1 MIRMRK
7 IHYILLF
14 GLAVCLLAASC
25 GGGSQARRE
34 ALLDILSS
42 TSTDGQTDFARLDS
56 LEQAAPDAD
65 EHERVVQR
73 LVRAWLTAFE
83 TQQAAPDS
91 VTAPL
96 VHYLEKHG
104 TPRER
109 VRALLLHG
117 MGLQRRDNTADA
129 LLAYQK
135 ALRLARQGGDSV
147 QVLLCWMRLGELYT
161 LRTELRSEATEA
173 YGNAMRLAEQLG
185 DASRLSSCHAN
196 LGRLYIAARPGDSLY
211 DCWQEGVA
219 HYRKAAELARE
230 AGDEFNEMVAKYELA
245 TLYIHRQHPYEA
257 LPLLQETKDFGLR
270 TFPDQKGATLFSLI
284 TVFLQLDR
292 PDSAQVYIDQAL
304 ALPAR
309 QNNIRYHVYEML
321 FQYYQAKKRPDLA
334 AWAADSLFHY
344 QPAAALQQTS
354 VQVAE
359 VKEKYDNEQLAEAHA
374 RVSQERDDSIL
385 IGVSIAVALLIVI
398 VFGRKAYRDRL
409 HRREQQLHEKDQA
422 IDTLQTH
429 LEEEKAHTEEVSGRL
444 TEMEAREQEL
454 SHALTNDT
462 ELMQRLRRE
471 PKFLNDAEWDKLK
484 AVTDRVY
491 NNFSVRLHE
500 RFPGLTEVY
509 IRYCVLIKLR
519 FTVSQ
524 IGILMAVAPSSVSQQ
539 KSRIKK
545 RLQQT
550 EDGAFGEGESLDDWL
565 AKF

>member
-1 MIRMRK
+1 MRK
-7 IHYILLF
+7 ILYILLF

-34 ALLDILSS
+34 ALLDILTS
-42 TSTDGQTDFARLDS
+42 TSTDRQTDFARLDS

-65 EHERVVQR
+65 EHEQVVRR

-96 VHYLEKHG
+96 VDYLEKHG

-117 MGLQRRDNTADA
+117 MGLERRDNAADA

-135 ALRLARQGGDSV
+135 ALRLARQGGDST

-161 LRTELRSEATEA
+161 LRTELRHEMTEA

-196 LGRLYIAARPGDSLY
+196 LGRLYMSAQPGDSLY
-211 DCWQEGVA
+211 DRWQEGVA
-219 HYRKAAELARE
+219 HYRKAAELAHE
-230 AGDEFNEMVAKYELA
+230 AGDELNEMAAKYELA
-245 TLYIHRQHPYEA
+245 GLYSTRQHPHEA
-257 LPLLQETKDFGLR
+257 LPLLQETKDFAFR

-334 AWAADSLFHY
+334 AWAADSLFYY
-344 QPAAALQQTS
+344 QPAAARQQTS

-359 VKEKYDNEQLAEAHA
+359 VKEKYDNEQLSEAHA
-374 RVSQERDDSIL
+374 RVSQERDNSIL
-385 IGVSIAVALLIVI
+385 IGVAVAVALLLVI
-398 VFGRKAYRDRL
+398 VFSRKAYRDRL
-409 HRREQQLHEKDQA
+409 RRREQQLHEKDQA

-429 LEEEKAHTEEVSGRL
+429 LEEEKAHAEEVSGRL
-444 TEMEAREQEL
+444 SEMETREQEL

-462 ELMQRLRRE
+462 ELMQRLRKE
-471 PKFLNDAEWDKLK
+471 PKFLGEEDWEKLK

-491 NNFSVRLHE
+491 NGFTLRLHE
-500 RFPGLTEVY
+500 YCPQLSEVY
-509 IRYCVLIKLR
+509 IRYCILIKLG

-545 RLQQT
+545 RLLQSP
-550 EDGAFGEGESLDDWL
+550 GCVFAEGESLDEWL
-565 AKF
+565 GRF

>member
-1 MIRMRK
+1 MRK
-7 IHYILLF
+7 ILHILLF

-42 TSTDGQTDFARLDS
+42 TSTDSQTDFARLDS

-65 EHERVVQR
+65 EHERVVRR
-73 LVRAWLTAFE
+73 LVREWLTAVE
-83 TQQAAPDS
+83 TQQIAPDS

-96 VHYLEKHG
+96 LDYLEKHG
-104 TPRER
+104 TLRER

-117 MGLQRRDNTADA
+117 MGLERRNNAADA

-135 ALRLARQGGDSV
+135 ALRLSQQADDSV
-147 QVLLCWMRLGELYT
+147 QVLLCWMRLGELYY
-161 LRTELRSEATEA
+161 LRTDLRSEATEA
-173 YGNAMRLAEQLG
+173 YVNAMRLAEQLG

-196 LGRLYIAARPGDSLY
+196 LGRLYMSAQPGDSLY
-211 DCWQEGVA
+211 DRWQEGVA

-230 AGDEFNEMVAKYELA
+230 AGDELNEMAAKYELA
-245 TLYIHRQHPYEA
+245 GLYSTRQHPYEA
-257 LPLLQETKDFGLR
+257 LPLLQETKDFAFR

-344 QPAAALQQTS
+344 QPAAARQQTS

-359 VKEKYDNEQLAEAHA
+359 VKEKYDNEQLSEAHA
-374 RVSQERDDSIL
+374 RVSQERDDIIL
-385 IGVSIAVALLIVI
+385 ISVAVAVALLLVI
-398 VFGRKAYRDRL
+398 VFSRKAYRDRL
-409 HRREQQLHEKDQA
+409 HRREQQLHEKDRA

-429 LEEEKAHTEEVSGRL
+429 LEEEKAHAEEVSGRL
-444 TEMEAREQEL
+444 SEMETREQEL

-462 ELMQRLRRE
+462 ELMQRLRKE
-471 PKFLNDAEWDKLK
+471 PKFLSEEDWEKLK

-491 NNFSVRLHE
+491 NNFTIRLHE
-500 RFPGLTEVY
+500 YCPQLTDVY
-509 IRYCVLIKLR
+509 IRYCILIKLG

-545 RLQQT
+545 RLLQSA
-550 EDGAFGEGESLDDWL
+550 DGAFAEGESLDEWL
-565 AKF
+565 GRF

>member
-1 MIRMRK
+1 MRK
-7 IHYILLF
+7 ILHILLF

-42 TSTDGQTDFARLDS
+42 PSTDRQTDFARLDS

-65 EHERVVQR
+65 EHERVVRR
-73 LVRAWLTAFE
+73 LVREWLTASK
-83 TQQAAPDS
+83 TQQIAPDS

-96 VHYLEKHG
+96 VDYLEEHG

-109 VRALLLHG
+109 ARALILHG
-117 MGLQRRDNTADA
+117 MGLERRDNAADA

-135 ALRLARQGGDSV
+135 ALRLSRQAGDSV
-147 QVLLCWMRLGELYT
+147 QVLLCWMRLGELYY
-161 LRTELRSEATEA
+161 LRTDLRSEAAEA

-196 LGRLYIAARPGDSLY
+196 LGRLYMSAQPGDSLY
-211 DCWQEGVA
+211 DRWQEGVA

-230 AGDEFNEMVAKYELA
+230 AGDELNEMAAKYELA
-245 TLYIHRQHPYEA
+245 GLYSTRQHPHEA
-257 LPLLQETKDFGLR
+257 LPLLQETKDFAFR

-284 TVFLQLDR
+284 TVFLQLDL

-334 AWAADSLFHY
+334 AWAAAADSLFHY
-344 QPAAALQQTS
+344 QPAAARQQTS

-359 VKEKYDNEQLAEAHA
+359 VKEKYDNEQLSEAHA
-374 RVSQERDDSIL
+374 RVSQERDNSIL
-385 IGVSIAVALLIVI
+385 IGIAVAVALLLVI
-398 VFGRKAYRDRL
+398 VFSRKAYRDRL

-429 LEEEKAHTEEVSGRL
+429 LEEEKAHAEEVSGRL
-444 TEMEAREQEL
+444 SEMETREQEL
-454 SHALTNDT
+454 SYALTNDT
-462 ELMQRLRRE
+462 ELMQRLRKE
-471 PKFLNDAEWDKLK
+471 PKFLSEEDWEKLK

-491 NNFSVRLHE
+491 NGFTVRLHE
-500 RFPGLTEVY
+500 YCPQLSEVY
-509 IRYCVLIKLR
+509 IRYCILIKLG

-545 RLQQT
+545 RLLQSA
-550 EDGAFGEGESLDDWL
+550 DGAFAEGESLDEWL
-565 AKF
+565 GRF

>member
-1 MIRMRK
+1 MRN
-7 IHYILLF
+7 ILYILLF

-25 GGGSQARRE
+25 GGDSQARRE

-42 TSTDGQTDFARLDS
+42 TSTNGQTDFARLDS

-65 EHERVVQR
+65 EHERVVRR
-73 LVRAWLTAFE
+73 LVRAWLTTFE

-96 VHYLEKHG
+96 VAYLEKHG

-109 VRALLLHG
+109 ARALLLHG
-117 MGLQRRDNTADA
+117 MGLERRGNAADA
-129 LLAYQK
+129 QLAYQK
-135 ALRLARQGGDSV
+135 ALRLARQGGDST
-147 QVLLCWMRLGELYT
+147 QVLLCWMRLGELYL
-161 LRTELRSEATEA
+161 LRTELRSEAAEA

-185 DASRLSSCHAN
+185 DASRLAN
-196 LGRLYIAARPGDSLY
+196 LGRLYIAALPGDSLY
-211 DCWQEGVA
+211 DRWQEGVE
-219 HYRKAAELARE
+219 HYRKAAELAHE

-245 TLYIHRQHPYEA
+245 TLYMHRQHPYEA

-304 ALPAR
+304 ALPPN

-344 QPAAALQQTS
+344 QPAAARQQVST
-354 VQVAE
+354 QVAE
-359 VKEKYDNEQLAEAHA
+359 IKEKYANDQLSEAHA
-374 RVSQERDDSIL
+374 RVSRQRDDIIL
-385 IGVSIAVALLIVI
+385 ISLAVAVALLIVI

-422 IDTLQTH
+422 INTLQTN
-429 LEEEKAHTEEVSGRL
+429 LEEEKAHTEEVTGRL
-444 TEMEAREQEL
+444 SEMEAREQEL

-471 PKFLNDAEWDKLK
+471 PKFLGEEDWEKLK

-491 NNFSVRLHE
+491 NGFTIRLHE
-500 RFPGLTEVY
+500 HCPQLSEVY
-509 IRYCVLIKLR
+509 IRYCVLIKLG

-545 RLQQT
+545 RLQQAEGCT
-550 EDGAFGEGESLDDWL
+550 FAEGESLDEWL
-565 AKF
+565 GRF

>member
-1 MIRMRK
+1 MRK
-7 IHYILLF
+7 ILYILLF

-34 ALLDILSS
+34 ALLDILTS
-42 TSTDGQTDFARLDS
+42 TSTDRQTDFARLDS

-65 EHERVVQR
+65 EHEQVVRR

-96 VHYLEKHG
+96 VDYLEKHG

-117 MGLQRRDNTADA
+117 MGLERRDNAADA

-135 ALRLARQGGDSV
+135 ALRLARQGGDST

-161 LRTELRSEATEA
+161 LRTELRHEMTEA

-196 LGRLYIAARPGDSLY
+196 LGRLYMSAQPGDSLY
-211 DCWQEGVA
+211 DRWQEGVA
-219 HYRKAAELARE
+219 HYRKAAELAHE
-230 AGDEFNEMVAKYELA
+230 AGDELNEMAAKYELA
-245 TLYIHRQHPYEA
+245 GLYSTRQHPHEA
-257 LPLLQETKDFGLR
+257 LPLLQETKDFAFR

-344 QPAAALQQTS
+344 QPAAARQQTS

-359 VKEKYDNEQLAEAHA
+359 VKEKYDNEQLSEAHA
-374 RVSQERDDSIL
+374 RVSQERDNSIL
-385 IGVSIAVALLIVI
+385 IGVAVAVALLLVI
-398 VFGRKAYRDRL
+398 VFSRKAYRDRL
-409 HRREQQLHEKDQA
+409 RRREQQLHEKDQA

-429 LEEEKAHTEEVSGRL
+429 LEEEKAHAEEVSGRL
-444 TEMEAREQEL
+444 SEMETREQEL

-462 ELMQRLRRE
+462 ELMQRLRKE
-471 PKFLNDAEWDKLK
+471 PKFLGEEDWEKLK

-491 NNFSVRLHE
+491 NGFTLRLHE
-500 RFPGLTEVY
+500 YCPQLSEVY
-509 IRYCVLIKLR
+509 IRYCILIKLG

-545 RLQQT
+545 RLLQSP
-550 EDGAFGEGESLDDWL
+550 GCVFAEGESLDEWL
-565 AKF
+565 GRF

>member
-1 MIRMRK
+1 MRN
-7 IHYILLF
+7 ILYILLF

-25 GGGSQARRE
+25 GGDSQARRE

-42 TSTDGQTDFARLDS
+42 TSTNGQTDFARLDS
-56 LEQAAPDAD
+56 LEQAAPDAG
-65 EHERVVQR
+65 EHEQVVRR
-73 LVRAWLTAFE
+73 LVRAWLTTFE

-96 VHYLEKHG
+96 VDYLEKHG
-104 TPRER
+104 TSREQ
-109 VRALLLHG
+109 VYALLLHG
-117 MGLQRRDNTADA
+117 MGLERRDNAADA

-135 ALRLARQGGDSV
+135 ALRLARQGGDST
-147 QVLLCWMRLGELYT
+147 QVLLCWMRLGELYL
-161 LRTELRSEATEA
+161 LRTELRSEAAEA

-196 LGRLYIAARPGDSLY
+196 LGRLHIAALPGDSLY
-211 DCWQEGVA
+211 DRWQEGVE
-219 HYRKAAELARE
+219 HYRKAAELAHE

-245 TLYIHRQHPYEA
+245 TLYMHRQHPYEA

-304 ALPAR
+304 ALPPN
-309 QNNIRYHVYEML
+309 QNNIRYHVYELL

-344 QPAAALQQTS
+344 QPAAARQQVST
-354 VQVAE
+354 QVAE
-359 VKEKYDNEQLAEAHA
+359 IKEKYANDQLSEDHA
-374 RVSQERDDSIL
+374 RVSRQRDDIIL
-385 IGVSIAVALLIVI
+385 ISLAVAVALLIVI

-422 IDTLQTH
+422 INTLQTN
-429 LEEEKAHTEEVSGRL
+429 LEEEKAHTEEVTGRL
-444 TEMEAREQEL
+444 SEMEAREQEL

-471 PKFLNDAEWDKLK
+471 PKFLGEEDWEKLK

-491 NNFSVRLHE
+491 NGFIIRLHE
-500 RFPGLTEVY
+500 HCPQLSEVY
-509 IRYCVLIKLR
+509 IRYCVLIKLG

-545 RLQQT
+545 RLQQA
-550 EDGAFGEGESLDDWL
+550 EGCAFAEGESLDEWL
-565 AKF
+565 GRF

>member
-1 MIRMRK
+1 MRK
-7 IHYILLF
+7 ILHILLF

-25 GGGSQARRE
+25 RGGSQARRE

-42 TSTDGQTDFARLDS
+42 TSTDGQTAFARLDS
-56 LEQAAPDAD
+56 LEKAAPDAD
-65 EHERVVQR
+65 EHERVVRR
-73 LVRAWLTAFE
+73 LVREWLIAAK
-83 TQQAAPDS
+83 TQLIAPDS

-96 VHYLEKHG
+96 VDYLEEHG

-117 MGLQRRDNTADA
+117 MGLERRDNAADA

-135 ALRLARQGGDSV
+135 ALRLARQGGDST
-147 QVLLCWMRLGELYT
+147 QVLLCWMRLGELYY
-161 LRTELRSEATEA
+161 LRTDLRSEAAEA

-196 LGRLYIAARPGDSLY
+196 LGRLYMSAQPGDSLY
-211 DCWQEGVA
+211 DRWQEGVA
-219 HYRKAAELARE
+219 HYRKAAELAHE
-230 AGDEFNEMVAKYELA
+230 AGDELNEMAAKYELA
-245 TLYIHRQHPYEA
+245 GLYSSRQHPHEA
-257 LPLLQETKDFGLR
+257 LPLLQETKDFAFR

-344 QPAAALQQTS
+344 QPAAARQQTS

-359 VKEKYDNEQLAEAHA
+359 VKEKYDNEQLSEAHA
-374 RVSQERDDSIL
+374 RVSQERDDIIL
-385 IGVSIAVALLIVI
+385 ISVAVAVALLVVI
-398 VFGRKAYRDRL
+398 VFSRKAYRDRL
-409 HRREQQLHEKDQA
+409 HRREQQLHEKDRA

-429 LEEEKAHTEEVSGRL
+429 LEEEKAHAEEVSGRL
-444 TEMEAREQEL
+444 SEMETREQEL

-462 ELMQRLRRE
+462 ELMQRLRKE
-471 PKFLNDAEWDKLK
+471 PKFLSEPDWEKLK

-491 NNFSVRLHE
+491 NNFTIRLHE
-500 RFPGLTEVY
+500 YCPQLTDVY
-509 IRYCVLIKLR
+509 IRYCILIKLG

-545 RLQQT
+545 RLLQSA
-550 EDGAFGEGESLDDWL
+550 DGAFAEGESLDEWL
-565 AKF
+565 GRF

>member
-1 MIRMRK
+1 MRNILYVLLLGMI
-7 IHYILLF
+7 
-14 GLAVCLLAASC
+14 VCVLAASC
-25 GGGSQARRE
+25 GGGQARRE

-56 LEQAAPDAD
+56 LEKVAPDAD
-65 EHERVVQR
+65 EHERVVRR
-73 LVRAWLTAFE
+73 LVRAWLTTFE

-91 VTAPL
+91 VTAPI
-96 VHYLEKHG
+96 VDYLEKHG

-117 MGLQRRDNTADA
+117 MGLERRDNAADA

-135 ALRLARQGGDSV
+135 ALRLARQGGDST
-147 QVLLCWMRLGELYT
+147 QVLLCWMRLGELYL
-161 LRTELRSEATEA
+161 LRTELRSEAAEA

-196 LGRLYIAARPGDSLY
+196 LGRLYIAAQPGDSLY
-211 DCWQEGVA
+211 DRWQEGVA
-219 HYRKAAELARE
+219 HYRKAAELAHE

-245 TLYIHRQHPYEA
+245 TLYMHRQHPYEA

-321 FQYYQAKKRPDLA
+321 FQYYQAKKLPDLA

-344 QPAAALQQTS
+344 QPAAARQQVST
-354 VQVAE
+354 QVAE
-359 VKEKYDNEQLAEAHA
+359 VKEKYDNEQLSESHA
-374 RVSQERDDSIL
+374 RVSRERNNSIL
-385 IGVSIAVALLIVI
+385 IGISVAVVLLVIIVW
-398 VFGRKAYRDRL
+398 GRKAYRDRL
-409 HRREQQLHEKDQA
+409 HRREWLLHEKDEV
-422 IDTLQTH
+422 INTLQTH
-429 LEEEKAHTEEVSGRL
+429 LEEEKAHVEEVTGRL
-444 TEMEAREQEL
+444 LDIEGREYEL
-454 SHALTNDT
+454 RHALTNDT
-462 ELMQRLRRE
+462 ELMQRLRKE
-471 PKFLNDAEWDKLK
+471 PKFLDDSEWEKLK
-484 AVTDRVY
+484 AVVDDVY
-491 NNFSVRLHE
+491 KDFTVRLHE
-500 RFPGLTEVY
+500 RFPQLSEVY
-509 IRYCVLIKLR
+509 IRYCILIKLR

-524 IGILMAVAPSSVSQQ
+524 IAILMAVAPSSVSQQ

-545 RLQQT
+545 RLLQT
-550 EDGAFGEGESLDDWL
+550 EGFVFGEGETLDEWIGR
-565 AKF
+565 F

>member
-1 MIRMRK
+1 MRN
-7 IHYILLF
+7 ILYILLF

-25 GGGSQARRE
+25 GGDSQARRE

-42 TSTDGQTDFARLDS
+42 TSTNGQTDFARLDS
-56 LEQAAPDAD
+56 LEQAAPDAG
-65 EHERVVQR
+65 EHEQVVRR
-73 LVRAWLTAFE
+73 LVRAWLTTFE

-96 VHYLEKHG
+96 VDYLEKHG
-104 TPRER
+104 TSREQ
-109 VRALLLHG
+109 VYALLLHG
-117 MGLQRRDNTADA
+117 MGLERRDNAADA

-135 ALRLARQGGDSV
+135 ALRLARQGGDST
-147 QVLLCWMRLGELYT
+147 QVLLCWMRLGELYL
-161 LRTELRSEATEA
+161 LRTELRSEAAEA

-196 LGRLYIAARPGDSLY
+196 LGRLHIAALPGDSLY
-211 DCWQEGVA
+211 DRWQEGVE
-219 HYRKAAELARE
+219 HYRKAAELAHE

-245 TLYIHRQHPYEA
+245 TLYMHRQHPYEA

-304 ALPAR
+304 ALPPN
-309 QNNIRYHVYEML
+309 QNNIRYHVYELL

-344 QPAAALQQTS
+344 QPAAARQQVST
-354 VQVAE
+354 QVAE
-359 VKEKYDNEQLAEAHA
+359 IKEKYANDQLSEDHA
-374 RVSQERDDSIL
+374 RVSRQRDDIIL
-385 IGVSIAVALLIVI
+385 ISLAVAVALLIVI

-422 IDTLQTH
+422 INTLQTN
-429 LEEEKAHTEEVSGRL
+429 LEEEKAHTEQVAGRL

-462 ELMQRLRRE
+462 ELMQRLRKE
-471 PKFLNDAEWDKLK
+471 PKFLGEEDWEKLK

-491 NNFSVRLHE
+491 NGFTTRLHE
-500 RFPGLTEVY
+500 HCPQLSEVY
-509 IRYCVLIKLR
+509 IRYCVLIKLG
-519 FTVSQ
+519 FTVAQ
-524 IGILMAVAPSSVSQQ
+524 IGVLMAVAPSSVSQQ

-545 RLQQT
+545 RLQQA
-550 EDGAFGEGESLDDWL
+550 EGCAFAEGESLDEWL
-565 AKF
+565 GRF

>member
-1 MIRMRK
+1 MRK
-7 IHYILLF
+7 ILYILLF

-34 ALLDILSS
+34 ALLDILTS
-42 TSTDGQTDFARLDS
+42 TSTDRQTDFARLDS

-65 EHERVVQR
+65 EHEQVVRR

-96 VHYLEKHG
+96 VDYLEKHG

-117 MGLQRRDNTADA
+117 MGLERRDNAADA

-135 ALRLARQGGDSV
+135 ALRLARQGGDST

-161 LRTELRSEATEA
+161 LRTELRHEMTEA

-196 LGRLYIAARPGDSLY
+196 LGRLYMGAQPGDSLY
-211 DCWQEGVA
+211 DRWQEGVA
-219 HYRKAAELARE
+219 HYRKAAELAHE
-230 AGDEFNEMVAKYELA
+230 AGDELNEMAAKYELA
-245 TLYIHRQHPYEA
+245 GLYSTRQHPHEA
-257 LPLLQETKDFGLR
+257 LPLLQETKDFAFR

-334 AWAADSLFHY
+334 AWAADSLFYY
-344 QPAAALQQTS
+344 QPAAARQQTS

-359 VKEKYDNEQLAEAHA
+359 VKEKYDNEQLSEAHA
-374 RVSQERDDSIL
+374 RVSQERDNSIL
-385 IGVSIAVALLIVI
+385 IGVAVAVALLLVI
-398 VFGRKAYRDRL
+398 VFSRKAYRDRL
-409 HRREQQLHEKDQA
+409 RRREQQLHEKDQA

-429 LEEEKAHTEEVSGRL
+429 LEEEKAHAEEVSGRL
-444 TEMEAREQEL
+444 SEMETREQEL

-462 ELMQRLRRE
+462 ELMQRLRKE
-471 PKFLNDAEWDKLK
+471 PKFLGEEDWEKLK

-491 NNFSVRLHE
+491 NGFTLRLHE
-500 RFPGLTEVY
+500 YCPQLSEVY
-509 IRYCVLIKLR
+509 IRYCILIKLG

-545 RLQQT
+545 RLLQSP
-550 EDGAFGEGESLDDWL
+550 GCVFAEGESLDEWL
-565 AKF
+565 GRF

>member
-1 MIRMRK
+1 MRK
-7 IHYILLF
+7 IFYLLLF
-14 GLAVCLLAASC
+14 GLTACLLAASC

-42 TSTDGQTDFARLDS
+42 TSTDSQTDFARLDS

-65 EHERVVQR
+65 EHEQVVRR

-96 VHYLEKHG
+96 VDYLEKHG

-117 MGLQRRDNTADA
+117 MGLERRDNAADA
-129 LLAYQK
+129 QLAYQK
-135 ALRLARQGGDSV
+135 ALRLARQGGDST
-147 QVLLCWMRLGELYT
+147 QVLLCWMRLGELYL
-161 LRTELRSEATEA
+161 LRTELRSEAAEA

-196 LGRLYIAARPGDSLY
+196 LGRLYMSAQPGDSLY
-211 DCWQEGVA
+211 DRWQEGVA

-230 AGDEFNEMVAKYELA
+230 AGDELNEMAAKYELA
-245 TLYIHRQHPYEA
+245 GLYSTRQHPYEA
-257 LPLLQETKDFGLR
+257 LPLLQETKDFAFR

-344 QPAAALQQTS
+344 QPAAARQQTS

-359 VKEKYDNEQLAEAHA
+359 VKEKYDNEQLSEAHA
-374 RVSQERDDSIL
+374 RVSQERDDIIL
-385 IGVSIAVALLIVI
+385 ISVAVAVALLLVI
-398 VFGRKAYRDRL
+398 VFSRKAYRDRL
-409 HRREQQLHEKDQA
+409 HRREQQLHEKDRA

-429 LEEEKAHTEEVSGRL
+429 LEEEKAHAEEVSGRL
-444 TEMEAREQEL
+444 SEMETREQEL
-454 SHALTNDT
+454 SRALTNDT
-462 ELMQRLRRE
+462 ELMQRLRKE
-471 PKFLNDAEWDKLK
+471 PKFLGEEDWEKLK
-484 AVTDRVY
+484 TVTDRVY
-491 NNFSVRLHE
+491 NGFTVRLHE
-500 RFPGLTEVY
+500 YCPQLSEVY
-509 IRYCVLIKLR
+509 IRYCILIKLG

-545 RLQQT
+545 RLLQSA
-550 EDGAFGEGESLDDWL
+550 DGAFAEGESLDEWL
-565 AKF
+565 GRF

>member
-1 MIRMRK
+1 MRN
-7 IHYILLF
+7 ILYVLLL
-14 GLAVCLLAASC
+14 GMTVCVLAASC
-25 GGGSQARRE
+25 GGGQARRE

-56 LEQAAPDAD
+56 LEKVAPDAD
-65 EHERVVQR
+65 EHERVVRR
-73 LVRAWLTAFE
+73 LVRAWLTTFE

-91 VTAPL
+91 VTAPI
-96 VHYLEKHG
+96 VDYLEKHG

-117 MGLQRRDNTADA
+117 MGLERRDNASDA

-135 ALRLARQGGDSV
+135 ALRLARQGGDST
-147 QVLLCWMRLGELYT
+147 QVLLCWMRLGELYL
-161 LRTELRSEATEA
+161 LRTELRSEAAEA

-196 LGRLYIAARPGDSLY
+196 LGRLYIAAQPGDSLY
-211 DCWQEGVA
+211 DRWQEGVA
-219 HYRKAAELARE
+219 HYRKAAELAHE

-245 TLYIHRQHPYEA
+245 TLYMHRQHPYEA

-321 FQYYQAKKRPDLA
+321 FQYYQAKKLPDLA

-344 QPAAALQQTS
+344 QPAAARQQVS

-359 VKEKYDNEQLAEAHA
+359 VKEKYANEQLSESHA
-374 RVSQERDDSIL
+374 RVSRERNNSIL
-385 IGVSIAVALLIVI
+385 IGISVAVVLLVIIVW
-398 VFGRKAYRDRL
+398 GRKAYRDRL
-409 HRREQQLHEKDQA
+409 HRRECLLHEKDEV
-422 IDTLQTH
+422 INTLQTH
-429 LEEEKAHTEEVSGRL
+429 LEEEKAHVEEVTGRL
-444 TEMEAREQEL
+444 LDIEGREYEL
-454 SHALTNDT
+454 RHALTNDT
-462 ELMQRLRRE
+462 ELMQRLRKE
-471 PKFLNDAEWDKLK
+471 PKFLDDSEWEKLK
-484 AVTDRVY
+484 AVVDDVY
-491 NNFSVRLHE
+491 KDFTVRLHE
-500 RFPGLTEVY
+500 RFPQLSEVY
-509 IRYCVLIKLR
+509 IRYCILIKLR

-524 IGILMAVAPSSVSQQ
+524 IAILMAVAPSSVSQQ

-545 RLQQT
+545 RLLQT
-550 EDGAFGEGESLDDWL
+550 EGFVFGEGETLDEWIGR
-565 AKF
+565 F

>member
-1 MIRMRK
+1 MRN
-7 IHYILLF
+7 ILYVLLL
-14 GLAVCLLAASC
+14 GMTVCVLVASC
-25 GGGSQARRE
+25 GGGKARRE

-42 TSTDGQTDFARLDS
+42 PPKDGQTDFARLDS
-56 LEQAAPDAD
+56 LEKVAPDAD
-65 EHERVVQR
+65 KHERVVRR
-73 LVRAWLTAFE
+73 LVRAWLTTFE

-91 VTAPL
+91 VTAPI
-96 VHYLEKHG
+96 VDYLEKHG

-117 MGLQRRDNTADA
+117 MGLERRDNAADA

-135 ALRLARQGGDSV
+135 ALRLARQGGDST
-147 QVLLCWMRLGELYT
+147 QVLLCWMRLGELYL
-161 LRTELRSEATEA
+161 LRTELRSEAAEA

-196 LGRLYIAARPGDSLY
+196 LGRLYIAAQPGDSLY
-211 DCWQEGVA
+211 DRWQEGVA
-219 HYRKAAELARE
+219 HYRKAAELAHE

-245 TLYIHRQHPYEA
+245 TLYMHRQHPYEA

-321 FQYYQAKKRPDLA
+321 FQYYQAKKLPDLA

-344 QPAAALQQTS
+344 QPAAARQQVS

-359 VKEKYDNEQLAEAHA
+359 VKEKYDNEQFSEAHA
-374 RVSQERDDSIL
+374 RVSRERNNSIL
-385 IGVSIAVALLIVI
+385 IGISVAVVLLVIIVW
-398 VFGRKAYRDRL
+398 GRKAYRDRL
-409 HRREQQLHEKDQA
+409 HRRECLLHEKDEV
-422 IDTLQTH
+422 INTLQTH
-429 LEEEKAHTEEVSGRL
+429 LEEEKAHVEEVSGRL
-444 TEMEAREQEL
+444 SDIEGREHEL
-454 SHALTNDT
+454 RHALTNDT
-462 ELMQRLRRE
+462 ELMQRLRKE
-471 PKFLNDAEWDKLK
+471 PKFLDDSEWEKLK
-484 AVTDRVY
+484 AVVDGVY
-491 NNFSVRLHE
+491 KDFTVRLHE
-500 RFPGLTEVY
+500 CFPQLSEVY
-509 IRYCVLIKLR
+509 IRYCILIKLR

-524 IGILMAVAPSSVSQQ
+524 IAILMAVAPSSVSQQ

-545 RLQQT
+545 RLLQT
-550 EDGAFGEGESLDDWL
+550 EGFVFGEGETLDEWIGR
-565 AKF
+565 F

>member
-1 MIRMRK
+1 MRK
-7 IHYILLF
+7 ILYIFLF

-34 ALLDILSS
+34 ALLDILTSP
-42 TSTDGQTDFARLDS
+42 STDRQTDFARLDS
-56 LEQAAPDAD
+56 LEQAAPDAG
-65 EHERVVQR
+65 EHERVVHR
-73 LVRAWLTAFE
+73 LVREWLTASQ
-83 TQQAAPDS
+83 TQQIAPDS

-96 VHYLEKHG
+96 VDYLEEHG

-109 VRALLLHG
+109 ARALLLHG
-117 MGLQRRDNTADA
+117 MGLERRDNAADA

-135 ALRLARQGGDSV
+135 ALRLSQQAGDSV
-147 QVLLCWMRLGELYT
+147 QVLLCWMRLGELYY
-161 LRTELRSEATEA
+161 LRTDLRSEAAEA
-173 YGNAMRLAEQLG
+173 YGNAMSLAEQLG

-196 LGRLYIAARPGDSLY
+196 LGRLYMAAQPGDSLY
-211 DCWQEGVA
+211 DRWQEGVA
-219 HYRKAAELARE
+219 HYRKAAELAHE
-230 AGDEFNEMVAKYELA
+230 AGDELNEMAAKYELA
-245 TLYIHRQHPYEA
+245 GLYSTRQHPHEA
-257 LPLLQETKDFGLR
+257 LPLLQETKDFAFR

-334 AWAADSLFHY
+334 AWAADSLFYY
-344 QPAAALQQTS
+344 QPAAARQQTS

-359 VKEKYDNEQLAEAHA
+359 VKEKYDNEQLSEAHA
-374 RVSQERDDSIL
+374 RVSQERDNSIL
-385 IGVSIAVALLIVI
+385 IGVAVAVALLLVI
-398 VFGRKAYRDRL
+398 VFSRKAYRDRL
-409 HRREQQLHEKDQA
+409 RRREQQLHEKDQA

-429 LEEEKAHTEEVSGRL
+429 LEEEKAHAEEVSGRL
-444 TEMEAREQEL
+444 SEMETREQEL

-462 ELMQRLRRE
+462 ELMQRLRKE
-471 PKFLNDAEWDKLK
+471 PKFLGEEDWEKLK

-491 NNFSVRLHE
+491 NGFTLRLHE
-500 RFPGLTEVY
+500 YCPQLSEVY
-509 IRYCVLIKLR
+509 IRYCILIKLG

-545 RLQQT
+545 RLLQSP
-550 EDGAFGEGESLDDWL
+550 GCVFAEGESLDEWL
-565 AKF
+565 GRF

>member
-1 MIRMRK
+1 MVR
-7 IHYILLF
+7 
-14 GLAVCLLAASC
+14 
-25 GGGSQARRE
+25 
-34 ALLDILSS
+34 
-42 TSTDGQTDFARLDS
+42 
-56 LEQAAPDAD
+56 
-65 EHERVVQR
+65 R
-73 LVRAWLTAFE
+73 LVRAWLTTFE

-96 VHYLEKHG
+96 VAYLEKHG

-109 VRALLLHG
+109 ARALLLHG
-117 MGLQRRDNTADA
+117 MGLERRGNAADA
-129 LLAYQK
+129 QLAYQK
-135 ALRLARQGGDSV
+135 ALRLARQGGDST
-147 QVLLCWMRLGELYT
+147 QVLLCWMRLGELYL
-161 LRTELRSEATEA
+161 LRTELRSEAAEA

-185 DASRLSSCHAN
+185 DGSRLSSCHAN
-196 LGRLYIAARPGDSLY
+196 LGRLYIAAQPGDSLY
-211 DCWQEGVA
+211 DRWQEGVE
-219 HYRKAAELARE
+219 HYRKAAELAHE

-245 TLYIHRQHPYEA
+245 TLYMHRQHPYEA

-304 ALPAR
+304 ALPPN

-344 QPAAALQQTS
+344 QPAAARQQVST
-354 VQVAE
+354 QVAE
-359 VKEKYDNEQLAEAHA
+359 IKEKYANDQLSEDHA
-374 RVSQERDDSIL
+374 RVSRQRDDIIL
-385 IGVSIAVALLIVI
+385 ISLAVAVALLIVI

-422 IDTLQTH
+422 INTLQTN
-429 LEEEKAHTEEVSGRL
+429 LEEEKAHTEEVTGRL
-444 TEMEAREQEL
+444 SEMEAREQEL

-471 PKFLNDAEWDKLK
+471 PKFLGEEDWEKLK

-491 NNFSVRLHE
+491 NGFTTRLHE
-500 RFPGLTEVY
+500 HCPQLSEVY
-509 IRYCVLIKLR
+509 IRYCVLIKLG

-545 RLQQT
+545 RLQQAEGCT
-550 EDGAFGEGESLDDWL
+550 FAEGESLDEWL
-565 AKF
+565 GRF